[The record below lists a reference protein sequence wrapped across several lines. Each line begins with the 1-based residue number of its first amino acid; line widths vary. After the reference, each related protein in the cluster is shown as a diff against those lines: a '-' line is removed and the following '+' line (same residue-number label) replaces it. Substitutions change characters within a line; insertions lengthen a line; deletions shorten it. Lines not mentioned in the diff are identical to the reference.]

1 MDDVRVWAYWN
12 YPFGMHLSHLG
23 PESYVFISWVSS
35 GLISLPSAMVAISDV
50 CDFLCLPV
58 WQVILHLSER
68 AHQSGVLLL
77 SGSRVGTSEFEGSVC
92 CSVAKLCP
100 ALCDP
105 MDCSTPGLPVL
116 HYLPEFAQTHVHW
129 VGDTIQPSHPLSP
142 PFPPA
147 LNLSQHQG
155 IFQWVDSVLVNF
167 KHLNEKLKH
176 GKRKKPSSS

>member
-1 MDDVRVWAYWN
+1 MLFLAACPCIAACGHRMVSLRVIQGRKVEWN
-12 YPFGMHLSHLG
+12 RHDW
-23 PESYVFISWVSS
+23 IS
-35 GLISLPSAMVAISDV
+35 GHGETRSLA
-50 CDFLCLPV
+50 LPV
-58 WQVILHLSER
+58 VYVTNSCIRYPALVV
-68 AHQSGVLLL
+68 QS
-77 SGSRVGTSEFEGSVC
+77 
-92 CSVAKLCP
+92 CP

-147 LNLSQHQG
+147 LHLSQHQG
-155 IFQWVDSVLVNF
+155 LFQWVDSVLVNF